1 MKFKEFLKK
10 IFYMVADFNP
20 FLYRP
25 EYKISGH
32 KLEIHKNDKDIW
44 PSYPHIHI
52 LDDSLKLDIYTGE
65 LYRIQT
71 KQQINELSDKDMKK
85 IWNDQKFLK
94 IVMDARKDKP
104 INVGELKEIPFK
116 WIDDKNKEWIKGY
129 ESNNN

>member
-1 MKFKEFLKK
+1 MKLKELFKKL
-10 IFYMVADFNP
+10 FYMVADFKP
-20 FLYRP
+20 FLYSP

-32 KLEIHKNDKDIW
+32 KFEIHKNDKDIW

-85 IWNDQKFLK
+85 IWNDQKFSK
-94 IVMDARKDKP
+94 IVMDARNDKP

-116 WIDDKNKEWIKGY
+116 WINDKNKEWIKGY